1 MQIDHIFSDFG
12 LSKPELAAWSTRFET
27 IGYQPEQ
34 HVLRR
39 GEVADAFYCVLSG
52 ELAVV
57 VDDDDGT
64 ERTIRLLGP
73 GQFFGE
79 IGLLQGSP
87 RTANVRALTH
97 ARVYRLDADGFRDL
111 LGESPAFAQFI
122 DRLRLKRQ
130 FEQIPAFSTLSDQDL
145 TRVVMLQESVK
156 VQAGTVLCRQG
167 EAADRLYVIAN
178 GRAQLV
184 RREVDDSE
192 TSVGERLPGEHY
204 GEAAFFL
211 GKAHAAEL
219 VMAEDGEVMTIAR
232 DALVALAQ
240 RTPTL
245 AAGLPLRRNPL
256 RALLPYLYDK
266 SSYLYLAT
274 ASMNRPRTVLWS
286 MLASTVL
293 LMVIAAMPSIWPAQ
307 FPWLNALKVDTD
319 PENMLPADDDAR
331 VLHNRLKREMNLY
344 DVMVVG
350 VVNETHPDGIYNPA
364 SLKRVHQL
372 SEFAARQR
380 WRDADGEHGVVS
392 VDMMAPSTVDDV
404 GNSGPGTITF
414 SWLMPEPPPDR
425 ETALALRDRI
435 KRLPL
440 MNASLASV
448 DDRAI
453 ALYLPLTAKNV
464 SYRVYQALLDRI
476 AAFDGDDRFYI
487 SGLPVAEDSFGVEMF
502 IQMAISAP
510 LAMLVIFALLYY
522 FFRNLTLIYAP
533 MIVAMVSVIVTMS
546 LLVATGHTVHI
557 MSSMIPI
564 FIMPIAVLD
573 SVHILSEFFDYYP
586 RIRSRR
592 LTMEHV
598 MRELFV
604 PMFYTSMT
612 TAIGFASLALVPIPP
627 VQVFGIFVAVGVL
640 LAWLLSIS
648 FIPAYIFLVRRGSI
662 EVLAETGVR
671 GGDTNGQ
678 GFGGLLQTLRI
689 LALGHAGKIVGLS
702 AILAV
707 AFVYGISQ
715 IIVNDNPIRWFHEDH
730 PISVADRALN
740 QHFAGTYMAY
750 LALEGIEPETAG
762 LQADWQRQLVELQ
775 ARYPGAGPTAGVL
788 VVAPGA
794 AAGYGSLL
802 DAIERR
808 VDQAFD
814 ADDISETGE
823 LLLEDALEWLD
834 ARRVDYQLFKQPAML
849 DYLAGL
855 QQHLL
860 TTGIVGKSVTLTD
873 FVKTVNRELHG
884 ADEGYY
890 RVPDTPPAVAQAL
903 LTYQNSHRPQDLWRF
918 VTPDYRQGVVWLM
931 LNSGDNVDMSAVV
944 RTAEAYLV
952 ANPPPFSVD
961 THWFG
966 LNYVNVVWQEQ
977 MVNGMIF
984 SIFGSYLAVTL
995 IMTLL
1000 LRSVAW
1006 ALLALLPLSV
1016 TMLVIYGVLGLAGKA
1031 YDMPVAVLSALAIGL
1046 AIDFAIHLTV
1056 RMRRL
1061 YSELRDW
1068 QQALTVFFDEPARA
1082 IVRNLLIV
1090 AIGFLPLLLAP
1101 LVPYNTVGNLIASI
1115 LFVSG
1120 CVTLLLIPAI
1130 FKMAAP
1136 WLFVDRDRRRTTLF
1150 GMYET
1155 VFVSTI
1161 AVALASVVF
1170 HPIVPIKGV
1179 LLAAFMLVAAFIG
1192 YRIWLARSR
1201 AGI

>member
-1 MQIDHIFSDFG
+1 MQIDHIFRQFG
-12 LSKPELAAWSTRFET
+12 LSKSELAVWSSRFET
-27 IGYQPEQ
+27 IAYQPGQ
-34 HVLRR
+34 GVVRR
-39 GEVADAFYCVLSG
+39 GDASDAFYCVLSG

-57 VDDDDGT
+57 IENDDGS

-79 IGLLQGSP
+79 IGLLQDAP
-87 RTANVRALTH
+87 RTASVRALTH
-97 ARVYRLDADGFRDL
+97 ARVYRLDAEAFRDL
-111 LGESPAFAQFI
+111 LDESPVFAQFI

-130 FEQIPAFSTLSDQDL
+130 FEHIPAFSTLSDEDL
-145 TRVVMLQESVK
+145 TRVILLQEPVR
-156 VQAGTVLCRQG
+156 VPAGTVLCRQG

-178 GRAQLV
+178 GRARLV
-184 RREVDDSE
+184 RREIDDSE
-192 TSVGERLPGEHY
+192 TPIGERHPGEFY
-204 GEAAFFL
+204 GDEAFFL

-219 VMAEDGEVMTIAR
+219 IMAEDGEVMTIAR

-240 RTPTL
+240 HTPSL
-245 AAGLPLRRNPL
+245 AAELPLRRNPL
-256 RALLPYLYDK
+256 WALLPYLYDK
-266 SSYLYLAT
+266 SAYLYIAT

-293 LMVIAAMPSIWPAQ
+293 LMLIAAVPSIWTAQ

-319 PENMLPADDDAR
+319 PENMLPADDAAR
-331 VLHNRLKREMNLY
+331 LLHNRLKQEMNLY
-344 DVMVVG
+344 DIMVVG
-350 VVNETHPDGIYNPA
+350 VVNESHPDGIYNPA

-372 SEFAARQR
+372 AEFAARQR

-404 GNSGPGTITF
+404 GNNGPGTITF
-414 SWLMPEPPPDR
+414 SWLMPRPPPDR
-425 ETALALRDRI
+425 EAALALRDRI

-453 ALYLPLTAKNV
+453 ALYLPLTAKDA
-464 SYRVYQALLDRI
+464 SYRVYRALLDRI
-476 AAFDGDDRFYI
+476 ATFEGDDRFYI
-487 SGLPVAEDSFGVEMF
+487 SGLPVAEDAFGVEMF

-510 LAMLVIFALLYY
+510 LAMVVIFALLYY

-546 LLVATGHTVHI
+546 LLVATGQTVHI

-627 VQVFGIFVAVGVL
+627 VQVFGIFVAFGVL

-648 FIPAYIFLVRRGSI
+648 FIPAYIFLVRRDRI
-662 EVLAETGVR
+662 EVLAETGLR
-671 GGDTNGQ
+671 AEDRNAQ
-678 GFGGLLQTLRI
+678 GFGGLLQRLRM
-689 LALGHAGKIVGLS
+689 LALGHARKIVGLS
-702 AILAV
+702 VALAI
-707 AFVYGISQ
+707 AFLYGISQ
-715 IIVNDNPIRWFHEDH
+715 IVVNDNPIRWFQEDH

-740 QHFAGTYMAY
+740 RHFAGTYMAY
-750 LALEGIEPETAG
+750 LALEGIEPGAAQLLE
-762 LQADWQRQLVELQ
+762 DWRRQLAGLQ
-775 ARYPGAGPTAGVL
+775 ARYPAADLADGALAAGPGAGSD
-788 VVAPGA
+788 
-794 AAGYGSLL
+794 YGKLL

-808 VDQAFD
+808 VDEAFD
-814 ADDISETGE
+814 SDGVTEAGE
-823 LLLEDALEWLD
+823 LLLEEALDWLD

-849 DYLAGL
+849 DYLAEL
-855 QQHLL
+855 QRHLL
-860 TTGIVGKSVTLTD
+860 STGIVGKSVTLTD

-884 ADEGYY
+884 AEEAFY

-918 VTPDYRQGVVWLM
+918 VTPDYRQGIVWLM

-944 RTAEAYLV
+944 QAAEAYMA
-952 ANPPPFSVD
+952 ANPPPYSVD

-977 MVNGMIF
+977 MVNGMVF

-1000 LRSVAW
+1000 LRSVGW
-1006 ALLALLPLSV
+1006 ALLAMLPLSV

-1061 YSELRDW
+1061 YSESRDW

-1130 FKMAAP
+1130 FKLAAP
-1136 WLFVDRDRRRTTLF
+1136 WLFSDRDRRRTSLF
-1150 GMYET
+1150 GPYET
-1155 VFVSTI
+1155 AFIAIV
-1161 AVALASVVF
+1161 AVALVILVF
-1170 HPIVPIKGV
+1170 HPTHPINGPLMPV
-1179 LLAAFMLVAAFIG
+1179 YLLVAVFIA
-1192 YRIWLARSR
+1192 YRAWSARWR
-1201 AGI
+1201 AAT